1 MSDIALLYRDACMA
15 ELSAIK
21 PGNVHMFADGHGMVV
36 QDFIKSADASSQVI
50 AKPNLSVDERILT
63 AVKLSLIHISEPTRP
78 Y

>member
-36 QDFIKSADASSQVI
+36 QDFIKSADASSQEQI
-50 AKPNLSVDERILT
+50 Q
-63 AVKLSLIHISEPTRP
+63 
-78 Y
+78 